1 LKLNRYRSLWIV
13 ALIAVVASSFSGCGD
28 SVPTYEM
35 EIVKSFR
42 LNIPNVDLDAYF
54 KKVTDVDLSD
64 DGGFV
69 IVDIAGPGVLLFDAQ
84 GNYINNIAGY
94 GSGNFETLCS
104 ATFVDTCIAVNT
116 LNQIEL
122 FTAKGAPVKRHFVR
136 GRGDAAI
143 ARDGSFVLNRMID
156 SRTLGACLETY
167 DANGKLIKKFR
178 APRAREEGEEM
189 LDFGFSRLTSD
200 SRIVYVPVVV
210 DSAFIYDFQGNVL
223 LSKKLKSAL
232 KPYKIKDDKPGA
244 LVEDVVVNDDG
255 IFIIR
260 VNKELTTEEI
270 VYFDLIEHYDFN
282 LNRVA
287 AYKFA
292 TPITVTTAT
301 DIYSPWYNNFAVRD
315 GIFYLMVSQPFPQLI
330 AFQAKK

>member
-1 LKLNRYRSLWIV
+1 MKLNRYSSLWLFTI
-13 ALIAVVASSFSGCGD
+13 IAVLAGSFSGCSK

-42 LNIPNVDLDAYF
+42 LNIPNVDLDKYF
-54 KKVTDVDLSD
+54 KRVTDVDLSQN
-64 DGGFV
+64 GGFV
-69 IVDIAGPGVLLFDAQ
+69 IVDIAGPGVLLFDEQ

-104 ATFVDTCIAVNT
+104 ATFVDTLIAVYT
-116 LNQIEL
+116 LNQIEF
-122 FTAKGAPVKRHFVR
+122 FTANGTPVKRHFTR

-143 ARDGSFVLNRMID
+143 ARDGSFVFNRMID
-156 SRTLGACLETY
+156 ARTQGACLETY
-167 DANGKLIKKFR
+167 DTNGKLITKFR
-178 APRAREEGEEM
+178 SPRAKEEGMEM
-189 LDFGFSRLTSD
+189 LDFGFSRLTPD

-210 DSAFIYDFQGNVL
+210 DSAFIYDFNGNVL

-232 KPYKIKDDKPGA
+232 KPYKNKDDKPGA

-255 IFIIR
+255 IFIVR
-260 VNKELTTEEI
+260 LDKELSNETI
-270 VYFDLIEHYDFN
+270 VYFNLIEQYDFN

-292 TPITVTTAT
+292 TPITMTTAT
-301 DIYSPWYNNFAVRD
+301 EIYSPWYNNFAVRN
-315 GIFYLMVSQPFPQLI
+315 GVFYLMVSQPFQQLI